1 MIKKLKQIVL
11 WFASR
16 DPVRFAL
23 PVHYRPPNWENLR
36 LFEGS
41 LLSWEGDF
49 ACGGCFCLERAQRLT
64 SVGVGRM
71 QERAQTPIDVWN
83 RH

>member
-1 MIKKLKQIVL
+1 MVKKLKQIVL
-11 WFASR
+11 WFAYR

-23 PVHYRPPNWENLR
+23 LVHYRPPNWENPR

-49 ACGGCFCLERAQRLT
+49 VCGG
-64 SVGVGRM
+64 
-71 QERAQTPIDVWN
+71 
-83 RH
+83 